1 MNDALVVYI
10 HRIISKRDG
19 QGRGSIDIDRYMEWN
34 DIGLQTGP
42 GMHNRRT
49 ENIVALMPTSA
60 GSLSPRF
67 PQQQNGQQK
76 TNSIEILLVH
86 RAGICLDH
94 CRVVRSNQSQVS
106 TTSTGG
112 PGSESLVDGYTWWQ
126 LAHTQ
131 LTRDPMSRQHQHQP
145 AHRRQTYPNS

>member
-10 HRIISKRDG
+10 HGIISKRDR

-42 GMHNRRT
+42 GTHNRRT
-49 ENIVALMPTSA
+49 EKTSW
-60 GSLSPRF
+60 SSCP
-67 PQQQNGQQK
+67 PQEAFVVPGFHNNKMDNRRQ
-76 TNSIEILLVH
+76 NSIEILLVH
-86 RAGICLDH
+86 IASIFSDH
-94 CRVVRSNQSQVS
+94 CRLVRSNQSQVS

-126 LAHTQ
+126 LAYTE
-131 LTRDPMSRQHQHQP
+131 LTRDPLSRQHHQP